1 MGCSRLS
8 ESDRVRIE
16 ALFAAGVTQAAIA
29 EQLGR
34 ARSTICRELARNRIY
49 RFSRRGVRSGLLI
62 DATNRDCYWWRYNA
76 SAAHKRS
83 VRFSRRVPRPARLLV
98 DDELRGEVAKGLDQR
113 WSPRQV
119 ASRLRLDHPDRPEW
133 QVSHET
139 IYQALYLQS
148 RGSLREV
155 LTEQVAL
162 RSGRARRTK
171 RPVGAGPVRSG
182 RPWVQGFHI
191 STRPAQAADRA
202 VPGHWEGDLILG
214 AYNRSAVITCVER
227 STRYVLLGALDH
239 GKDSE
244 QVVDVLSA
252 LISRLPTELRASLAW
267 DNGAEM
273 TEHARFTVAT
283 GCPVFFCDP
292 HSPWQ
297 RGSNENTNGLLRQ
310 YLPKGT
316 DLRAHTQDDLD
327 AIARQ
332 LNGRPRETLGWATP
346 AEKLDEV
353 LVALAG

>member
-1 MGCSRLS
+1 LS

-16 ALFAAGVTQAAIA
+16 ALFAAGLTQTAIA

-49 RFSRRGVRSGLLI
+49 RFSRHGVRSGLA
-62 DATNRDCYWWRYNA
+62 DAVHRDCYWWRYNA
-76 SAAHKRS
+76 SAAHKRA
-83 VRFSRRVPRPARLLV
+83 VRFSRRAPRPARLLV
-98 DDELRGEVAKGLDQR
+98 DGELRAEVAQGLDRR

-119 ASRLRLDHPDRPEW
+119 AARLRLDHPDRPEW
-133 QVSHET
+133 HVSHET

-148 RGSLREV
+148 RGSLREI

-162 RSGRARRTK
+162 RSGRKRRKT
-171 RPVGAGPVRSG
+171 RAVGAGPVRSG
-182 RPWVQGFHI
+182 RAWVQGFHI
-191 STRPAQAADRA
+191 SSRPAQATDRA

-214 AYNRSAVITCVER
+214 AFNRSAVITCVER

-239 GKDSE
+239 GRDSE

-252 LISRLPTELRASLAW
+252 LICRLPTELRASLAW
-267 DNGAEM
+267 DNGVEM
-273 TEHARFTVAT
+273 ADHARFTVAT
-283 GCPVFFCDP
+283 GCPVYFCDP

-316 DLRAHTQDDLD
+316 DLRVHSQDHLD

-332 LNGRPRETLGWATP
+332 LNGRPRQTLGWATP
-346 AEKLDEV
+346 AEKFNEV